1 MRLTLPL
8 IVALSLAC
16 AKQQVAPIAQ
26 LSPEREARCRV
37 VSDSI
42 FANVP
47 PERLPAAGPPKS
59 RSHRTALRLPQ
70 SVPAGVPVRVGFL
83 VRPNGTVDT
92 MTVTI
97 AGTDD
102 ARFRRDAM
110 KLMSQ
115 ITLAPAEVDGCPVW
129 SQEAI
134 VTVRTG
140 IVRERSVG
148 PSNPRTRP

>member
-1 MRLTLPL
+1 
-8 IVALSLAC
+8 
-16 AKQQVAPIAQ
+16 
-26 LSPEREARCRV
+26 
-37 VSDSI
+37 
-42 FANVP
+42 
-47 PERLPAAGPPKS
+47 
-59 RSHRTALRLPQ
+59 
-70 SVPAGVPVRVGFL
+70 
-83 VRPNGTVDT
+83 

-102 ARFRRDAM
+102 AGFRRDAM

-115 ITLAPAEVDGCPVW
+115 ITLAPAEIDGCPVW

-134 VTVRTG
+134 VAVRTG